1 MQGTLHHLVAV
12 WMQFVLDRG
21 YLGVFLMMLF
31 ESTAVPIPAEVVIP
45 PAAYWAAQGR
55 FNIWL
60 IVIAATLGSW
70 VGSALS
76 YWVAYK
82 LGRPL
87 VARYGKYVLL
97 KPAKIEKADLWFGAY
112 GAGGIFVA
120 RLLPGIR
127 HLISIPAGLFR
138 MNFKSFSV
146 MTVIGA
152 GLFNGALSVDLNPL
166 TTGSASMTSADGMFC
181 PNQTHAGVFG
191 RANAQC
197 FRETGSPA
205 GDLTDGM
212 PHAATEGTVFCIPQ
226 TANQTVNLVADLPG
240 PGATSLPGMAQL
252 HF

>member
-12 WMQFVLDRG
+12 WMQFVLDWG
-21 YLGVFLMMLF
+21 YLGVFLMMAF

-60 IVIAATLGSW
+60 VVIAATAGSW

-97 KPAKIEKADLWFGAY
+97 KPAKIEKADLWFEAY

-138 MNFKSFSV
+138 MNFRSFSV
-146 MTVIGA
+146 MTVLGA
-152 GLFNGALSVDLNPL
+152 GVYNGALAWFGIRILGDQPALMKDPNAMIEVLKEKSHYLIGFALVIGVLYFVMVWMQRRAAARRV
-166 TTGSASMTSADGMFC
+166 AS
-181 PNQTHAGVFG
+181 
-191 RANAQC
+191 
-197 FRETGSPA
+197 
-205 GDLTDGM
+205 
-212 PHAATEGTVFCIPQ
+212 
-226 TANQTVNLVADLPG
+226 
-240 PGATSLPGMAQL
+240 
-252 HF
+252 